1 MKQILG
7 VLWNPESDQLIF
19 DVANLALDRCPTKR
33 TLVSLI
39 GKFYDPL
46 RFLSPGII
54 RFDMLLQK
62 LCQCK
67 SDWDEI
73 IPDELVEEWK
83 WLISDLNVTLTVYV
97 PRSYLSGITD
107 TLTLCGFCDVHC
119 SDLHPQ
125 EPSWTYS
132 LKIKACGDV
141 VVDYRMLNYPTQP
154 SS

>member
-19 DVANLALDRCPTKR
+19 DVANLANHRCPTKR
-33 TLVSLI
+33 NLVSLI

-46 RFLSPGII
+46 GFLSPGII

-73 IPDELVEEWK
+73 IPDVLVEEWK
-83 WLISDLNVTLTVYV
+83 
-97 PRSYLSGITD
+97 
-107 TLTLCGFCDVHC
+107 
-119 SDLHPQ
+119 
-125 EPSWTYS
+125 
-132 LKIKACGDV
+132 
-141 VVDYRMLNYPTQP
+141 
-154 SS
+154 